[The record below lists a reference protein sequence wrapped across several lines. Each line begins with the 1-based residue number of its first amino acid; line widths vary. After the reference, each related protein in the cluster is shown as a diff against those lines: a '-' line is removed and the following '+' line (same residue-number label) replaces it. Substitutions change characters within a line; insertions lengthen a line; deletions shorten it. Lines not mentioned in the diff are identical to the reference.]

1 MVILKKTLHR
11 RTFLRGAGAALT
23 LPLLDAM
30 IPALGHAAETTR
42 PIRLAFIEVPERNHD
57 GQVDA
62 FIRRRRFPA
71 HADPRASGVVPRPHA
86 GAERSRS
93 ESGRGVCQRSG
104 RRSSARLHRMAHG
117 RARENDLGR
126 RSQGRHLGR
135 SGRGARVRQV
145 HAACLARSRL
155 GIGGNRGRLRVGLF
169 VRLLQ
174 HDLLAQRHD
183 TDADGES
190 PARDLRAP
198 VRRYRHHRSEAASG
212 PHGGEPLHP
221 RCGCRGRDAPA
232 RAARTHA
239 IAERSTSI
247 WRRSATSSGAFSSPK
262 PRACRS
268 CRSCAARSA
277 SRRCSPTTTD

>member
-1 MVILKKTLHR
+1 MVILKKSLHR

-42 PIRLAFIEVPERNHD
+42 PIRLAFIEVPNGIMMDKWTPASEGAGFR
-57 GQVDA
+57 
-62 FIRRRRFPA
+62 A
-71 HADPRASGVVPRPHA
+71 HADPGAPGAVPRPHA
-86 GAERSRS
+86 RAERSRS

-126 RSQGRHLGR
+126 RSQGRYFGR
-135 SGRGARVRQV
+135 SGRGTRIRQV
-145 HAACLARSRL
+145 HAARLARSRPR
-155 GIGGNRGRLRVGLF
+155 IGGNRGRLRVGLF
-169 VRLLQ
+169 VRVLQ

-183 TDADGES
+183 ADADGKS

-198 VRRYRHHRSEAASG
+198 VRRYRHHRSETASG
-212 PHGGEPLHP
+212 AHGGEPLHP

-262 PRACRS
+262 PKARRS

-277 SRRCSPTTTD
+277 SRRCSRTTTG